1 MSDTKQT
8 NKKHIAHLEQV
19 RRQTITIKW
28 IFGSVVALV
37 VLLLLYGYLNTTVL
51 VPYKTVATVNGTKI
65 SASKFQSTVKL
76 QRISSIN
83 TYTQYYQ
90 FAQQLGIADP
100 VNDPT
105 FGQILAENMNLL
117 TNTDQMGEFVIEKL
131 IKEELI
137 AQEAERRGI
146 NISEDDLQ
154 GFLNE
159 SYNFFPNGTPTA
171 IPSVTP
177 FSTNVPNPTSYAI
190 VTITPTPT
198 ALPTGT
204 PTTVPEVPP
213 TPTQTLE
220 PVPTEII
227 QPTPTA
233 VNQAGFDEIYKAQVE
248 DFKTEVGVDE
258 EGFRSLYREYLLREA
273 LMKDVTKDMKP
284 FADRVWARHILVATE
299 DEAKAV
305 LARLEAGEDFAVIA
319 AELSLDTSNKDRGGD
334 LGWFG
339 KGEMVP
345 TFEEAAFSI
354 EIGSVSQPVGTDYG
368 FHIIQVIG
376 HEEQPLAEAEF
387 ENAKQIFFDEFLQ
400 TLRDEATVEINDVWK
415 TIVPTEPAL
424 Q

>member
-28 IFGSVVALV
+28 IFGTVVALV

-146 NISEDDLQ
+146 DISEDDLQ

-198 ALPTGT
+198 AMPTGT

-233 VNQAGFDEIYKAQVE
+233 VTQAGFDEIYKTQVE

-284 FADRVWARHILVATE
+284 LADRVWARHILVATE

-305 LARLEAGEDFAVIA
+305 LARLTAGEDFAVIA

-345 TFEEAAFSI
+345 TFEEAAFSL
-354 EIGSVSQPVGTDYG
+354 EIGTISQPVGTDYG

-376 HEEQPLAEAEF
+376 REEQPLAEAEF

>member
-137 AQEAERRGI
+137 VQEAERRGI